1 MHNQVLVQI
10 ENNNSLAR
18 DITSHA
24 VIAVSAD
31 KANDYHA
38 RKKIA
43 EAKASELARQQQ
55 EIDGLKND
63 IHEIKTMLQA
73 LLQR

>member
-1 MHNQVLVQI
+1 MHNLVQI
-10 ENNNSLAR
+10 ESDNSLAR
-18 DITSHA
+18 DISSHA
-24 VIAVSAD
+24 VIALSSD
-31 KANDYHA
+31 KANEYYT

-43 EAKASELARQQQ
+43 EAKANELARQQQ

-63 IHEIKTMLQA
+63 IQEIKSMLQA

>member
-1 MHNQVLVQI
+1 MHNLVQI
-10 ENNNSLAR
+10 ESDDSLAR
-18 DITSHA
+18 DISSHA
-24 VIAVSAD
+24 VIAINSD
-31 KANDYHA
+31 KADDYRA

-43 EAKASELARQQQ
+43 EQKANELMRQQK

-63 IHEIKTMLQA
+63 IQEIKSMLHA

>member
-1 MHNQVLVQI
+1 MHNLVQI
-10 ENNNSLAR
+10 EGDSSLAR
-18 DITSHA
+18 DISSHA

-43 EAKASELARQQQ
+43 EQKANELARQQQ

-63 IHEIKTMLQA
+63 IQEIKSMLQA